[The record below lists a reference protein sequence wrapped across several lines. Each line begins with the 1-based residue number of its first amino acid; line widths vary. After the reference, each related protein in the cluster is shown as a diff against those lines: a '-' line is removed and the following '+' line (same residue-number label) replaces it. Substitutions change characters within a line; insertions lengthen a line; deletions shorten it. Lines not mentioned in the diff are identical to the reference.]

1 MTAWSKK
8 QFAKVKPRIK
18 LKVREVPLEKLEEL
32 KKAEEYEF
40 KQEVEELHVDI
51 TGIKGKTS

>member
-51 TGIKGKTS
+51 AGVKGKNS